1 MQVSQLLNTQL
12 SDAEVMGVFDK
23 YDEDGGGSISLD
35 EICNG
40 IFGLDFAKRSKGRDS
55 IEDKL
60 KWEQAEGYE
69 ACPSPVLPGY
79 GGHVPGSRDQYG
91 AYGGRASSPIKT
103 REEYQAT
110 SPRCQPLDGCP
121 SPNGVGAFPGHD
133 TPIVTSE
140 SYTSYINIK
149 SR

>member
-1 MQVSQLLNTQL
+1 MYAWNYLQYVDCLRVSVSASVYEGGVIFVLLQ
-12 SDAEVMGVFDK
+12 
-23 YDEDGGGSISLD
+23 
-35 EICNG
+35 
-40 IFGLDFAKRSKGRDS
+40 
-55 IEDKL
+55 
-60 KWEQAEGYE
+60 WEKAEGYE